1 MKIPLPKLIALIM
14 AVIFGLTTII
24 LFIKYIW
31 AVKNDKSIPTTKK
44 IEIYFTAFC
53 ALGSV
58 LYAIPISDLSQQP
71 TSVSTY
77 TETSIETEQIL
88 NTTFSSTESL
98 TPETEPVTETTKIF
112 TTTPITEYLQN
123 GSSETD
129 SVINCTNMLTDELSP
144 DINKIHYILHSTYSN
159 NYGFEFQISDVSLCY
174 VFTICE
180 KSGKVIEQYT
190 IDNEGIS
197 ESPKLDKNKDYDIYI
212 EAKTGYPK
220 FTVIVTYPE
229 NDRY

>member
-1 MKIPLPKLIALIM
+1 M

-44 IEIYFTAFC
+44 IGIYFTAFC
-53 ALGSV
+53 ALGSA
-58 LYAIPISDLSQQP
+58 LYAIPISDISQQP

>member
-1 MKIPLPKLIALIM
+1 MICYNSHR
-14 AVIFGLTTII
+14 
-24 LFIKYIW
+24 LFQIQIG
-31 AVKNDKSIPTTKK
+31 
-44 IEIYFTAFC
+44 IYFTAFC
-53 ALGSV
+53 ALGSA
-58 LYAIPISDLSQQP
+58 LYAIPISDISQQP